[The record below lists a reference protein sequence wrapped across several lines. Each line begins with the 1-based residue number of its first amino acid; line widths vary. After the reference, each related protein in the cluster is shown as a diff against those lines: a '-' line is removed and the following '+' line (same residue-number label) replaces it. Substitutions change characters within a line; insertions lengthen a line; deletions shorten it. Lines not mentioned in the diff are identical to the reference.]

1 MVLVN
6 KKQQVAPMHHRKRQG
21 NHHKRS
27 KVYEK
32 SYWPY
37 LPLLAVAGVAMLVNV
52 IWTNLDRSQASV
64 LGTSTGLTN
73 LQLLADTNQ
82 SREQQGIGS
91 LRLNS
96 RLAVAAQ
103 AKAQNMASNDYWS
116 HTAPD
121 GRQPWSFV
129 KQAGYQYQA
138 LGENLAYGFV
148 GSDDVVN
155 GWLNSQEHRANMLDP
170 AYQDVGFGVIQ
181 AADYQQKGPQ
191 TIVVAMYGRRTEA
204 VAMATQSGDNRLLP
218 ARQISRVEL
227 VAANAVPGILSI
239 VIVASTAAAALFIFR
254 HSRYLHRAVV
264 YSEVFIV
271 KHRRLDLVVISVIAI
286 GALLTRTA
294 GFIH

>member
-1 MVLVN
+1 MVLIN
-6 KKQQVAPMHHRKRQG
+6 KKVQAAPLHHRKRQA

-27 KVYEK
+27 KTYEK

-37 LPLLAVAGVAMLVNV
+37 LPMLMIAGLAVLVNV
-52 IWTNLDRSQASV
+52 VWTSFDRNQSTV
-64 LGTSTGLTN
+64 LGASTGLTS

-82 SREQQGIGS
+82 SRDTEGITS
-91 LRLNS
+91 LRLNT

-103 AKAQNMASNDYWS
+103 AKAQDMASTNYWS

-121 GRQPWSFV
+121 GTQPWSFAD
-129 KQAGYQYQA
+129 KAGYQYQA

-148 GSDDVVN
+148 GSDDVVR
-155 GWLNSQEHRANMLDP
+155 GWLNSQEHRTNMLDP

-181 AADYQQKGPQ
+181 AADYQGKGPQ

-204 VAMATQSGDNRLLP
+204 VTMGVQRNDTLLP

-227 VAANAVPGILSI
+227 AAPNTLPGLLFI
-239 VIVASTAAAALFIFR
+239 VITASAGAAALFIFR
-254 HSRYLHRAVV
+254 HTRFVHKAVV
-264 YSEVFIV
+264 HSEAFII
-271 KHRRLDLVVISVIAI
+271 KHHKLDMLAITVVALGV
-286 GALLTRTA
+286 LLTRTA